1 MKNLLTVAFISASLL
16 GCASTATMS
25 SKDRNALYAQYVAG
39 ENLSSKDKIT
49 SFKYDGWKSLSDNYL
64 IITTIQKDDYLIE
77 TKGKCVNLNDSI
89 GIKLNRS
96 SNSSLDKFGDTIT
109 PITSSS
115 EEYIT
120 TNCNIKSIFPVSDD
134 QVGHLVNIGQSAQKQ
149 S

>member
-1 MKNLLTVAFISASLL
+1 MKNLLTVTLISVSLL
-16 GCASTATMS
+16 GCASTTMS
-25 SKDRNALYAQYVAG
+25 SKERNTSYAQYVKG

-89 GIKLNRS
+89 SIKLNRS

-109 PITSSS
+109 PISSS
-115 EEYIT
+115 TEDYIT
-120 TNCNIKSIFPVSDD
+120 TNCHIKSIYPISDK
-134 QVGHLVNIGQSAQKQ
+134 QVDYLVNIGQSVQKQ